1 MAQSIATLRHEGARD
16 GELPTYVSNG
26 VIGLRVREVPL
37 ISGMATVSGV
47 SGEHPDLRI
56 EASATAPYP
65 LAGDV
70 AVNGVWLGDQPWT
83 IHDLVQT
90 YDFETGELTSSFRFE
105 AGGVSARIQV
115 LTFASRTAASLVLQE
130 STIRTDKACELTFRA
145 IVDTA
150 HIRGRIRDRGTATPG
165 EEKPACDAWL
175 LWETEGGLS
184 TCGVAHL
191 SEAVGLEAHSH
202 VSSFDRTGPL
212 MTEYRGRVRA
222 GRPVRLRQLAALVPS
237 VLHRRPHEEAVRRA
251 ARGHKTGFDTL
262 RERNRAAWAELW
274 KARIVVRGASARHQ
288 ELIDAA
294 FYYLNA
300 SVNEASPAATSI
312 FGLATWHDYHYYYG
326 HVMWDIDAFCVPP
339 LLLVQPEAAKA
350 ILDFRARGRAAARQH
365 ARLSGRRGL
374 QFPWEAAPTSGE
386 EATPGSGGGA
396 AHEDHISLHVARA
409 FSLYA
414 DISGDRAFLADEA
427 WPILSGVADWIVS
440 RTVRTPRGIEIP
452 SSMGPAEVPEPP
464 DNDAFTA
471 MAAFDVMRRAVCAAG
486 ALGKPVPAGWRPILT
501 DLYLPFRADGAL
513 ATHEGFRIDEDK
525 GATPSPLAGIFPFEH
540 PLTDAQRERTLA
552 LFLARW
558 RDYVGSPMLP
568 ALYSAWASLAGDRT
582 LALELFEQGFASYDS
597 PRFHQCLEYRPD
609 HPDSKVA
616 AGPFFANLGGML
628 LGLLFGFTGLRP
640 DDGDPTGWA
649 RRPIVLP
656 RGWTAIE
663 VGRVWIRGR
672 AARLTARHGAERAE
686 IEFLE

>member
-1 MAQSIATLRHEGARD
+1 MARSIARHRHAGARN
-16 GELPTYVSNG
+16 GELPAYVSNG

-56 EASATAPYP
+56 EASASAPYP
-65 LAGDV
+65 LAGDI
-70 AVNGVWLGDQPWT
+70 AIDGVWLGDQPWEVR
-83 IHDLVQT
+83 DLVQT

-105 AGGVSARIQV
+105 AAGIGARIEI

-130 STIRTDKACELTFRA
+130 TRITTDKACELSFRA

-150 HIRGRIRDRGTATPG
+150 HIRGRVADRGTTTPG
-165 EEKPACDAWL
+165 EDEPACDAWL
-175 LWETEGGLS
+175 LWETEGRLS
-184 TCGVAHL
+184 TCGLAQL
-191 SEAVGLEAHSH
+191 SAAIGFEAERH
-202 VSSFDRTGPL
+202 VSSCDHTGPL
-212 MTEYRGRVRA
+212 VTEYRGRLRA
-222 GRPVRLRQLAALVPS
+222 GRPAKVRQLAALVPS
-237 VLHRRPHEEAVRRA
+237 VIHRRPHEEAVRRA

-262 RERNRAAWAELW
+262 RARNRAAWAELW
-274 KARIVVRGASARHQ
+274 KGRIVVTGASTRHQ

-294 FYYLNA
+294 LYYLNA

-339 LLLVQPEAAKA
+339 LLLLQPDAARA
-350 ILDFRARGRAAARQH
+350 ILDFRTRGRDAARGN

-386 EATPGSGGGA
+386 ESTPGGGGGA

-409 FSLYA
+409 FSLCA
-414 DISGDRAFLADEA
+414 DITGDRAFLADEA
-427 WPILSGVADWIVS
+427 WPVLAGVADWIVS
-440 RTVRTPRGIEIP
+440 RSVQTPRGVEFP

-471 MAAFDVMRRAVCAAG
+471 MAAFDVMRRAVRAAE
-486 ALGKPVPAGWRPILT
+486 ALGKPVPDAWRPILT

-513 ATHEGFRIDEDK
+513 ATHDGFRIDEDK
-525 GATPSPLAGIFPFEH
+525 GATPSPLAGLFPFEH
-540 PLTDAQRERTLA
+540 PLTDAGRARTLA

-568 ALYSAWASLAGDRT
+568 ALYSVWASLAGDPA
-582 LALELFEQGFASYDS
+582 LALELFEQGFARYDS

-609 HPDSKVA
+609 HPDSKVP

-628 LGLLFGFTGLRP
+628 LGLLFGFTGLQP
-640 DDGDPTGWA
+640 DDGDPAGWP

-656 RGWTAIE
+656 EGWTAIE
-663 VGRVWIRGR
+663 IGRVWIRGR
-672 AARLTARHGAERAE
+672 PARLLARHGAERAE
-686 IEFLE
+686 IAFHR

>member
-1 MAQSIATLRHEGARD
+1 MTQSIATHRHEGARG
-16 GELPTYVSNG
+16 GELPAYVSNG

-56 EASATAPYP
+56 EASASAPYP
-65 LAGDV
+65 LAGDI
-70 AVNGVWLGDQPWT
+70 ALGGIWLNDQPWA
-83 IHDLVQT
+83 ISELVQT

-105 AGGVSARIQV
+105 AAGIAAQIEI

-130 STIRTDKACELTFRA
+130 TTIRVDTACELTFRA
-145 IVDTA
+145 IVDTTD
-150 HIRGRIRDRGTATPG
+150 IRGRVRDRGTTTPG
-165 EEKPACDAWL
+165 EEEPACDGWL

-184 TCGVAHL
+184 TCGVAHI
-191 SEAVGLEAHSH
+191 SEAVGIEAERH
-202 VSSFDRTGPL
+202 VSSCDLTGPL
-212 MTEYRGRVRA
+212 VTEYRGRVRA
-222 GRPVRLRQLAALVPS
+222 GRSVKVRQLAALVPS
-237 VLHRRPHEEAVRRA
+237 VMHQRPHEEAVRRV
-251 ARGHKTGFDTL
+251 ARGRKTGFDAL
-262 RERNRAAWAELW
+262 RECNRAAWAELW
-274 KARIVVRGASARHQ
+274 QGRIVVRGASARHQ

-300 SVNEASPAATSI
+300 SVNAASPAATSI

-339 LLLVQPEAAKA
+339 LILTQPEAAKA
-350 ILDFRARGRAAARQH
+350 ILDFRTRGRSAARQN
-365 ARLSGRRGL
+365 ARLSGRQGL
-374 QFPWEAAPTSGE
+374 QFPWEAAPTSGQ

-396 AHEDHISLHVARA
+396 AYEDHISLHVARA

-414 DISGDRAFLADEA
+414 DIGGDRSFLTDEA
-427 WPILSGVADWIVS
+427 WPILAGVADWIVS
-440 RTVRTPRGIEIP
+440 RAVRTPRGVEFP

-471 MAAFDVMRRAVCAAG
+471 MAAFDVMSRAVRAAE
-486 ALGKPVPAGWRPILT
+486 ALGKPVPSAWRPILT
-501 DLYLPFRADGAL
+501 DLYLPFRWDSAL
-513 ATHEGFRIDEDK
+513 AAHEGFRIDEDK
-525 GATPSPLAGIFPFEH
+525 GATPSPLAGIFPFDH
-540 PLTDAQRERTLA
+540 PLTDLQRQRTLD

-568 ALYSAWASLAGDRT
+568 ALYSVWASLAGDRT
-582 LALELFEQGFASYDS
+582 LALELFEEGYASYDS

-609 HPDSKVA
+609 HPDSEVR

-640 DDGDPTGWA
+640 DDGDPTSWL

-656 RGWTAIE
+656 SGWTAIE
-663 VGRVWIRGR
+663 IERVWIRGR
-672 AARLTARHGAERAE
+672 PARLIARHGADRAE
-686 IEFLE
+686 IEFH